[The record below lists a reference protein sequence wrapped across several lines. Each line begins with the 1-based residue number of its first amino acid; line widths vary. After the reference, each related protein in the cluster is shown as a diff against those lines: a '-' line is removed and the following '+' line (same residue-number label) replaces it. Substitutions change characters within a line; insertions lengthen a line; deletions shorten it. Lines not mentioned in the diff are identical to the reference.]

1 MSIPTYCYHNH
12 PQLKKQLPKRFTLE
26 CGAIYTVEY
35 EDETFNV
42 GEEVTRV
49 SSWENGQY
57 FPEIKGRITHV
68 YRDGVR
74 VIWMGI
80 PFYLSKA
87 TYGQHW
93 LYAFDFRH
101 LEYIVRTTYRDTKHI
116 SLLIEGWGERLVLAA
131 AVNAGTTVSLK
142 VIEICIGR

>member
-1 MSIPTYCYHNH
+1 
-12 PQLKKQLPKRFTLE
+12 
-26 CGAIYTVEY
+26 VEY
-35 EDETFNV
+35 EDESFNV
-42 GEEVTRV
+42 TEEVIRV
-49 SSWENGQY
+49 SYWENGRF

-80 PFYLSKA
+80 PFY
-87 TYGQHW
+87 TYGQYW

-116 SLLIEGWGERLVLAA
+116 ELLIEGWGERLVLAA
-131 AVNAGTTVSLK
+131 AYNAGTTVSTK
-142 VIEICIGR
+142 VIEICIRR